1 VADVETPAP
10 AAPATPAAPAA
21 PSPSAAPAVSAV
33 RAAIDAARAKVGAG
47 ESFVP
52 EDQHSDRYL
61 EEMELSGE
69 QEPSAEEA
77 LAAHGQPRVPAGVPE
92 GGQFTT
98 AAETEEGEAEEAPE
112 AEAAPEGEEA
122 AEATGLVVKLPGRR
136 PGDPELE
143 IELSDQ
149 ETADRLRQMSNG
161 YMRGEEVRQAQ
172 EAILQ
177 DRQEREQ
184 FKDMVRTD
192 PIGFMVENL
201 DPDIQAETA
210 LYLLTQPAIWQ
221 KVLPDLKVILT
232 NPSALRVAQSDLKA
246 RRFEIKEQ
254 LIERNEARAQ
264 VRETTRVMT
273 EQVRA
278 LIPADLPAHEA
289 DALLGGCLNDLAQAV
304 QRGVLASTDSQD
316 LVVILARRLAHHG
329 IDPVVAAARL
339 AAGGKTTAPKNGQA
353 PRKAPFAAT
362 PAAPA
367 VPKVKVTAQRLKE
380 QQRIKAAAGMASPP
394 GSVNPSSAASLV
406 PKGTGVKGAIAAA
419 RARLASGGHLT

>member
-1 VADVETPAP
+1 VETTAP
-10 AAPATPAAPAA
+10 ATPATPAAPAA

-47 ESFVP
+47 QSFVP
-52 EDQHSDRYL
+52 EDQHSDGYL
-61 EEMELSGE
+61 EDAGLSGE

-98 AAETEEGEAEEAPE
+98 AAEAEEGAEEEAPE
-112 AEAAPEGEEA
+112 EAAPEGEEA
-122 AEATGLVVKLPGRR
+122 AEAETEGLVVKLPGRR

-143 IELSDQ
+143 IEVSDQ
-149 ETADRLRQMSNG
+149 ESADRLRQMSNG

-210 LYLLTQPAIWQ
+210 LYLLTQPDIWQ

-289 DALLGGCLNDLAQAV
+289 DALLGGCLTDLAQAV

-353 PRKAPFAAT
+353 PRKAPFAAA